1 MDMLNAMQTFVAV
14 AENNGITAAA
24 DKLGCSKAIVSR
36 TLSLL
41 EERLDVRLLNRT
53 TRKVSLTEAGTE
65 YLEHCRAILEQ
76 NAEIESRFA
85 EKSLEPQGLL
95 RISSPMSF
103 GTQHITPVLPEFMEQ
118 YPKVQVDIQM
128 TDRFVDIV
136 EQGMDLAI
144 RIGATGSDSL
154 IVRKF
159 AETKHQLAAAP
170 SLIKQMGGEPK
181 TVEELKNWP
190 TIAYSLR
197 TTAPPWQTTRG
208 NNESERARSNN
219 GDAMLRLAEAGV
231 GAAYLPNFIIGDAI
245 ENGRLKVLLPG
256 IAEEMTP
263 LYVLYPHRRRLALK
277 TRVFIDFMVQKFS
290 NM

>member
-14 AENNGITAAA
+14 AENSGITAAA

-65 YLEHCRAILEQ
+65 YLEHCRAMLEQ

-85 EKSLEPQGLL
+85 EKGLEPQGHL
-95 RISSPMSF
+95 RISAPMTF
-103 GTQHITPVLPEFMEQ
+103 GTQHITPVLPEFIDK

-159 AETKHQLAAAP
+159 AETQHQVAASP
-170 SLIKQMGGEPK
+170 ELIEKMGGMPR
-181 TVEELKNWP
+181 TVEDLKSWP
-190 TIAYSLR
+190 SVAYSLR
-197 TTAPPWQTTRG
+197 TAAPSWQSSRV
-208 NNESERARSNN
+208 NPELERARSNN
-219 GDAMLRLAEAGV
+219 GEAILRLAEAGV
-231 GAAYLPNFIIGDAI
+231 GLAYIPTFIMEDSIKAGK
-245 ENGRLKVLLPG
+245 LKVLLPG
-256 IAEEMTP
+256 IAQESTP
-263 LYVLYPHRRRLALK
+263 LYILYPHRRRLALK

>member
-14 AENNGITAAA
+14 AENSGITAAA

-53 TRKVSLTEAGTE
+53 TRKVSLTEVGAE

-85 EKSLEPQGLL
+85 EKGLEPQGLL
-95 RISSPMSF
+95 RISSPMTF
-103 GTQHITPVLPEFMEQ
+103 GTQRITPLLPEFMEKH
-118 YPKVQVDIQM
+118 PKVQVDIQLS
-128 TDRFVDIV
+128 DRFVDIV

-159 AETKHQLAAAP
+159 AETKHIIVAAP
-170 SLIKQMGGEPK
+170 NLIEKMGGEPS
-181 TVEELKNWP
+181 TVDGLKHWP
-190 TIAYSLR
+190 SIGYTLR
-197 TTAPPWQTTRG
+197 TATPVWQSIRT
-208 NNESERARSNN
+208 NSEFERARSNN
-219 GDAMLRLAEAGV
+219 GEAILRMTEAGV
-231 GAAYLPNFIIGDAI
+231 GMAYLPNFIVKDSVKEGK
-245 ENGRLKVLLPG
+245 LKVLLPG
-256 IAEEMTP
+256 LAEETTP

-277 TRVFIDFMVQKFS
+277 TRVFIDFLVHKFA

>member
-65 YLEHCRAILEQ
+65 YLEHCRSILEQ
-76 NAEIESRFA
+76 NDEIEGRFA
-85 EKSLEPQGLL
+85 EKGLEPQGQL
-95 RISSPMSF
+95 RISSPLTF
-103 GTQHITPVLPEFMEQ
+103 GTKFIAPALAEFLERH
-118 YPKVQVDIQM
+118 PKIQIDLQM

-136 EQGMDLAI
+136 EQGFDLAV

-159 AETKHQLAAAP
+159 AETKHLVAASPALIEKLGKPQTVEDLKEWP
-170 SLIKQMGGEPK
+170 SLAYTQRSNAPAWQSAKGHSGKE
-181 TVEELKNWP
+181 
-190 TIAYSLR
+190 IAK
-197 TTAPPWQTTRG
+197 
-208 NNESERARSNN
+208 SNN
-219 GDAMLRLAEAGV
+219 GEAIVQMAEDGAGFCYV
-231 GAAYLPNFIIGDAI
+231 PKFIAEDS
-245 ENGRLKVLLPG
+245 LKSGKLQVLLPG
-256 IAEEMTP
+256 VAEEITP
-263 LYVLYPHRRRLALK
+263 LFVLYPHRRRLALK
-277 TRVFIDFMVQKFS
+277 TRTFIDFMVEKFS
-290 NM
+290 HM

>member
-1 MDMLNAMQTFVAV
+1 MDMLNAMHTFVAV

-24 DKLGCSKAIVSR
+24 DKMGCSKAIVSR

-53 TRKVSLTEAGTE
+53 TRKVSLTEAGSE

-95 RISSPMSF
+95 RISSPMTF
-103 GTQHITPVLPEFMEQ
+103 GTQHITPVLPLFMEK

-159 AETKHQLAAAP
+159 AETKHQLAASPA
-170 SLIKQMGGEPK
+170 LIEKMGGAPQ
-181 TVEELKNWP
+181 TVDELKSWP
-190 TIAYSLR
+190 MVTYSLR
-197 TTAPPWQTTRG
+197 SAAPPWQTTRS
-208 NNESERARSNN
+208 NAEQERARSNN
-219 GDAMLRLAEAGV
+219 GEAMLRLAEAGV
-231 GAAYLPNFIIGDAI
+231 GAVYLPKFIMDEALR
-245 ENGRLKVLLPG
+245 EERLQVLLPG

-277 TRVFIDFMVQKFS
+277 TRVFIDFMVETFS
-290 NM
+290 AM

>member
-14 AENNGITAAA
+14 AENSGITAAA

-65 YLEHCRAILEQ
+65 YLEHCRAMLEQ

-85 EKSLEPQGLL
+85 EKGLEPQGHL
-95 RISSPMSF
+95 RISAPMTF
-103 GTQHITPVLPEFMEQ
+103 GTQHITPVLPEFIDK

-159 AETKHQLAAAP
+159 AETQHQVAASP
-170 SLIKQMGGEPK
+170 ELIEKKWAACP
-181 TVEELKNWP
+181 EL
-190 TIAYSLR
+190 
-197 TTAPPWQTTRG
+197 
-208 NNESERARSNN
+208 
-219 GDAMLRLAEAGV
+219 
-231 GAAYLPNFIIGDAI
+231 
-245 ENGRLKVLLPG
+245 
-256 IAEEMTP
+256 
-263 LYVLYPHRRRLALK
+263 LK
-277 TRVFIDFMVQKFS
+277 T
-290 NM
+290 

>member
-14 AENNGITAAA
+14 AENSGITAAA

-65 YLEHCRAILEQ
+65 YLEHCRAMLEQ
-76 NAEIESRFA
+76 NAEIENRFA
-85 EKSLEPQGLL
+85 EKGLEPQGLL
-95 RISSPMSF
+95 RISSPMTF
-103 GTQHITPVLPEFMEQ
+103 GTQHIAPILPEFMEKH
-118 YPKVQVDIQM
+118 PKVQIDLQM
-128 TDRFVDIV
+128 TDRYVDIV

-159 AETKHQLAAAP
+159 AETKHQIAASP
-170 SLIKQMGGEPK
+170 ELIAKMGGLPK
-181 TVEELKNWP
+181 TVEDLKAWP
-190 TIAYSLR
+190 TVAYSLR
-197 TTAPPWQTTRG
+197 SAAPTWQSTRAVT
-208 NNESERARSNN
+208 ELERAKSNN
-219 GDAMLRLAEAGV
+219 GEAILKLVEAGM
-231 GAAYLPNFIIGDAI
+231 GYGYIPSFITQDSI
-245 ENGRLKVLLPG
+245 EAGRLKVLLPG
-256 IAEEMTP
+256 IAEESTP
-263 LYVLYPHRRRLALK
+263 LYILYPHRRRLALK
-277 TRVFIDFMVQKFS
+277 TRVFIDFMVHKFS

>member
-14 AENNGITAAA
+14 AENSGITAAA

-65 YLEHCRAILEQ
+65 YLEHCRAMLEQ

-85 EKSLEPQGLL
+85 EKGLEPQGHL
-95 RISSPMSF
+95 RISSPMTF
-103 GTQHITPVLPEFMEQ
+103 GTQHITPVLPEFIDK

-159 AETKHQLAAAP
+159 AETQHQVAASP
-170 SLIKQMGGEPK
+170 ELIEKMGGMPK
-181 TVEELKNWP
+181 TVEDLKSWP
-190 TIAYSLR
+190 TVAYSLR
-197 TTAPPWQTTRG
+197 TAAPSWQSSRV
-208 NNESERARSNN
+208 NPELERARSNN
-219 GDAMLRLAEAGV
+219 GEAILRLAEAGV
-231 GAAYLPNFIIGDAI
+231 GLAYIPTFIMEDSIKAGK
-245 ENGRLKVLLPG
+245 LKVLLPG
-256 IAEEMTP
+256 IAQESTP
-263 LYVLYPHRRRLALK
+263 LYILYPHRRRLALK